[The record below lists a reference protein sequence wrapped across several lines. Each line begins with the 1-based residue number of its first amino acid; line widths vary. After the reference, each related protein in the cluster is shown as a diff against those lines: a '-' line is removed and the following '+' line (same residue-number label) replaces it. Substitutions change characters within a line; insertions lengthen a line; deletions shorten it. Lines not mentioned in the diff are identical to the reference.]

1 LAWTALLAH
10 LATVAGVV
18 LVLFVVGD
26 MLRRR
31 RAPTSTTAW
40 LLAVIFIPWAAV
52 PAYLI
57 FGTRKLKSAEDL
69 KTPLALREGGSPAE
83 AEAASLDRLVRSYGL
98 PAALP
103 GNRLTVCADG
113 VDIFRRTMDVIAAA
127 ETRLHV
133 QTFILHSDP
142 TGKAIIEALARR
154 AASGVEVRL
163 LLDGIG
169 SFLTGSRTLAPLV
182 EAGGSVGWFL
192 PVRPRRLLLGNLRNH
207 RKATIADDRMVV
219 AGGANMALEYMG
231 PQPLA
236 SRWRDLSFLL
246 EGPAVMAYADMFRAD
261 WRFATGEDLPPGDMP
276 AAQSDPDCV
285 STQVLPSG
293 PDVKGDPLYA
303 TLVAA
308 ALAAKRRL
316 WIVSPYFIPPDGL
329 FEALSIAAHK
339 GVDVRII
346 VPDTS
351 NHFLA
356 DLARAQG
363 LRALAAEGC
372 KIVRFTGGMV
382 HAKIVVVDDEAAM
395 VGSVNIDPRS
405 LFLNFEANCVFYGPQ
420 AVRQVTGWIDALHA
434 DTTVGAPAVSRAR
447 DTVEGV
453 ARMLTPLL

>member
-1 LAWTALLAH
+1 LAH

-57 FGTRKLKSAEDL
+57 FGTRKLKAAEDL
-69 KTPLALREGGSPAE
+69 KTPLALREGGRPRDAE
-83 AEAASLDRLVRSYGL
+83 GAAIDRLVRSYGL
-98 PAALP
+98 PAATP
-103 GNRLTVCADG
+103 GNRVSLCADG
-113 VDIFRRTMDVIAAA
+113 VDIFRRTMETIESAG
-127 ETRLHV
+127 TRLHV
-133 QTFILHSDP
+133 QTFILHDDA
-142 TGKAIIEALARR
+142 TGRAIVEALARR
-154 AASGVEVRL
+154 AAAGVEVRL

-169 SFLTGSRTLAPLV
+169 SFMTGRRTLAPLA
-182 EAGGSVGWFL
+182 EAGGEIGWFL

-207 RKATIADDRMVV
+207 RKATIADDRRVV
-219 AGGANMALEYMG
+219 AGGANMAVEYMG
-231 PQPLA
+231 AAPLA

-246 EGPAVMAYADMFRAD
+246 EGPAAMAYADMFRAD
-261 WRFATGEDLPPGDMP
+261 WRFATGRDLPPGSAP
-276 AAQSDPDCV
+276 EPVEEAGAV
-285 STQVLPSG
+285 SAQVLPSG

-339 GVDVRII
+339 GVDVRIV
-346 VPDTS
+346 VPDAS

-372 KIVRFTGGMV
+372 RIVRFTGGMV
-382 HAKIVVVDDEAAM
+382 HAKIVVMDDDAAM

-405 LFLNFEANCVFYGPQ
+405 LFLNFEANCLFYGPH
-420 AVRQVTGWIDALHA
+420 AVRQVTDWIDALHA
-434 DTTVGAPAVSRAR
+434 ETAEGAPAASRAR